1 MVEDGLRGFLFS
13 SESLF
18 WRDCKQVEEI
28 FREVEKGF
36 FYNMVLNCKI
46 EETGMYLDREALN
59 IYVGWSYSRN
69 HF

>member
-18 WRDCKQVEEI
+18 WRNCKQVEEI

-59 IYVGWSYSRN
+59 IYVGWSYSTE
-69 HF
+69 

>member
-59 IYVGWSYSRN
+59 IYVGWSYSTE
-69 HF
+69 

>member
-36 FYNMVLNCKI
+36 FYNMMLNCKI

-59 IYVGWSYSRN
+59 IYVGWSYSTE
-69 HF
+69 